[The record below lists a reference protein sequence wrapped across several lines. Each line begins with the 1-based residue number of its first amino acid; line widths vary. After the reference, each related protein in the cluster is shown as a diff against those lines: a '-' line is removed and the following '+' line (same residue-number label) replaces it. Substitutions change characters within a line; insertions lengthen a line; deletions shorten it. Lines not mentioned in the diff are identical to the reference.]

1 MVRTL
6 NFHCRGSG
14 SVLGQ
19 GVKILQAMGCRQ
31 KKQTKKKQ
39 KKNLLFFR
47 SQYRY
52 FNPST
57 QH

>member
-19 GVKILQAMGCRQ
+19 GAKILQAMGCRQ
-31 KKQTKKKQ
+31 KKQKTTT
-39 KKNLLFFR
+39 KKNLLFFK